1 MTGGGFDLTKL
12 KKKNSTEVMPM
23 QQINPLSTTMTEKL

>member
-12 KKKNSTEVMPM
+12 KKKSS
-23 QQINPLSTTMTEKL
+23 QQPLSATLSATMTEKL